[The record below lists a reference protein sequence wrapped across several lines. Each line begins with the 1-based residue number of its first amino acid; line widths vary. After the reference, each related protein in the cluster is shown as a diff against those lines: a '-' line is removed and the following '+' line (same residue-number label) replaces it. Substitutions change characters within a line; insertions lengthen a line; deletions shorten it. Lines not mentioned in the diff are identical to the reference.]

1 MSSDTSKLRSSW
13 NVRTAMSVGLS
24 LLKWAVVLSLSLAG
38 TLIVMASLGVSAQ
51 LLGWSIGVAAFGDD
65 VTVKYQILLAWTLGA
80 MIVAFLSK
88 LIVLIKRRNDHDLRW
103 TEYLGHGLTSSV
115 LSGGLAY
122 GAVAVVIAA
131 MRGLVSD
138 IETIGEADHET
149 VANVALLAILPI
161 LLAMMAAV
169 MTAHKNIVDIP
180 KSSPPDQTL
189 ARMLQPLRVLA
200 IYAMPWAMRVKDH
213 MWSSRGRSRAT
224 PGVTVE
230 TLGGAAVHTET
241 MQTANHSKGAIVG
254 DQVQHVPITNT

>member
-13 NVRTAMSVGLS
+13 NERTAMGVGLS
-24 LLKWAVVLSLSLAG
+24 ILKWAVVLSLSLAG
-38 TLIVMASLGVSAQ
+38 TLIVMTSLGVSAQ
-51 LLGWSIGVAAFGDD
+51 LLGWSINVAAFGDN

-88 LIVLIKRRNDHDLRW
+88 LIVLIKRRNDHNLRW
-103 TEYLGHGLTSSV
+103 TEYLGHGLTSGV

-131 MRGLVSD
+131 MRGLVTD
-138 IETIGEADHET
+138 METIGGTDQET
-149 VANVALLAILPI
+149 VANVALMAILPI
-161 LLAMMAAV
+161 LFAMMAAV
-169 MTAHKNIVDIP
+169 MTAYKNIVDIP

-200 IYAMPWAMRVKDH
+200 KHARPWTMRAKDH
-213 MWSSRGRSRAT
+213 MWSSRGRSRTA

-230 TLGGAAVHTET
+230 TLGGAAGQTET
-241 MQTANHSKGAIVG
+241 MQAANHSKSAIAG